1 MRGILKI
8 FAVFVVALM
17 LCVSSASAE
26 GKKEAEEKE
35 KRETKLEEIV
45 VTATRTP
52 KELEDVPASTS
63 LITKKDIEKKNIQTI
78 DKAVDGLPGVFHRDP
93 RNLMSTWPR
102 IFLRG
107 IPGQMRTLVLLDGVP
122 LNEPLNGGVRFA
134 GYAPEE
140 IERIE
145 VIRGPFSSLYGGY
158 AMGGVVNF
166 ITPTPEK
173 QEFTLRTGYGSGF
186 KDGDAPDIGRFYIS
200 YGNKLF
206 DKLSIFLSYSRN
218 SAKDFATD
226 FNVQAVK
233 PPDNI
238 TGWSQ
243 TTNQFGALRYL
254 IGDQGNNDWWDDK
267 ITLKVG
273 YDFSKTTKL
282 NLLFVRTRLEW
293 DPWGDGATT
302 YLRDSSGNPV
312 WSYGTVRESSFILT
326 PSMGSVINF
335 YNLSYETQISDMK
348 AKLSMGL
355 VDAQKRRHATHSATA
370 TRFDGPAIVSHSPS
384 EGYIAELVFTKPL
397 LTNHIIT
404 FGGAFKYDWAEIK
417 RYNLTNWRDKNSITN
432 MVYHSTGKANTYAL
446 FIQDEIMI
454 LSNLTAYIGARYDW
468 WKTFDGYDNDIGK
481 TGYPKEYGSKTKNSL
496 SPKAA
501 IVYKPYEKTT
511 LRVSIGKAFRPPVI
525 AELYGTFLRADL
537 ATNWGNPDL
546 KPESVVSWD
555 LGVSQELWKD
565 ARVRVTYFE
574 NYMKDFI
581 QNTQIDA
588 TTYRWLN
595 VEKAGGRGIEFE
607 VEQKFGNWLRLFANF
622 TYNHTEVKENKAF
635 PKTVGKKLTEVPKT
649 MFNGGVDFEKGLFSA
664 SLIGRHKS
672 KIYLNTEN
680 LDTAKGVYNSYDPHF
695 VADAKFSYKITKWA
709 TASISVNNIFD
720 KEYFVGPKAAGR
732 SWFAD
737 ITVKF

>member
-1 MRGILKI
+1 MGGFLKI

-17 LCVSSASAE
+17 FSLSAAF
-26 GKKEAEEKE
+26 AEEKKDVE
-35 KRETKLEEIV
+35 KKETKLEEIV
-45 VTATRTP
+45 VTATKNP
-52 KELEDVPASTS
+52 KELEDVPASIS
-63 LITKKDIEKKNIQTI
+63 VVTKKDIEKRNILT
-78 DKAVDGLPGVFHRDP
+78 VDQAMDALPGVVYRQHR
-93 RNLMSTWPR
+93 NMMTTWPT
-102 IFLRG
+102 ITLRG
-107 IPGQMRTLVLLDGVP
+107 IPGQRRTLVLLDGVP

-134 GYAPEE
+134 GYAPEDL
-140 IERIE
+140 ERIE
-145 VIRGPFSSLYGGY
+145 VVRGSFSSLYGGY
-158 AMGGVVNF
+158 AMGGVVNLF
-166 ITPTPEK
+166 TKTPEK
-173 QEFTLRTGYGSGF
+173 REITLRAGYGTGF
-186 KDGDAPDIGRFYIS
+186 EDGHAPDVSRLYIS
-200 YGNKLF
+200 YGDKFF
-206 DKLSIFLSYSRN
+206 DKLSLFLSYSRN
-218 SAKDFATD
+218 TAKDFATD
-226 FNVQAVK
+226 FNVQATK

-243 TTNQFGALRYL
+243 TTSPLGALRYL
-254 IGDQGNNDWWDDK
+254 IGDQGNNDWWDDN
-267 ITLKVG
+267 ITIKAG
-273 YDFSKTTKL
+273 YDFSKTSKI

-293 DPWGDGATT
+293 DIWGDGATT
-302 YLRDSSGNPV
+302 YLRDSGGNPV
-312 WSYGTVRESSFILT
+312 WSYGTVRESSFIMT
-326 PSMGSVINF
+326 PSMGSVINT
-335 YNLSYETQISDMK
+335 YGLSYETDISDMK
-348 AKLSMGL
+348 AKLSLGL
-355 VDAQKRRHATHSATA
+355 VDAEKRRHATHGATA
-370 TRFDGPAIVSHSPS
+370 TRFGGPAVVSHSPS
-384 EGYIAELVFTKPL
+384 EGYNAELLFTKPL
-397 LTNHIIT
+397 FKQHLLT
-404 FGGAFKYDWAEIK
+404 FGASFKHDWAEIK
-417 RYNLTNWRDKNSITN
+417 RYNLTNWRDKNSITD
-432 MVYHSTGKANTYAL
+432 MVYHSSGKANTYAL

-454 LSNLTAYIGARYDW
+454 LNNLTAYIGARHDW

-481 TGYPKEYGSKTKNSL
+481 AGYPKEYGSKTKNSL

-511 LRVSIGKAFRPPVI
+511 LRASIGKSFRPPVI

-588 TTYRWLN
+588 TNYRWLN
-595 VEKAGGRGIEFE
+595 VEKSEGRGVEFE
-607 VEQKFGNWLRLFANF
+607 AEQRFGNWLRLFANF
-622 TYNHTEVKENKAF
+622 TYNDTEVKENKAF
-635 PKTVGKKLTEVPKT
+635 PKTVGKQLVDVPKT
-649 MFNGGVDFEKGLFSA
+649 MFNGGVDFEKGPFSA

-680 LDTAKGVYNSYDPHF
+680 LDTVRGVYNSYDPHF

-737 ITVKF
+737 ITMKF